1 MAYIAW
7 RVQVDSNRWSFVP
20 GLVLGGLG
28 LAGVWTPVYSLAT
41 RDLQPRLAGVA
52 SGVLSTVQE
61 LGTVIGSAAI
71 GAVLQNQLATG
82 LREHAVGYSA
92 QLPDVFRA
100 RFIDGFSQAASRG
113 LEVGRGQTGGS
124 LQLPAAI
131 PAQVVQQLERL
142 AHAVF
147 TQAFV
152 DAMRPSMALAIVVV
166 VVAAVGVLGVRSRA
180 AAPVTSAAQEQPASV
195 A

>member
-1 MAYIAW
+1 M
-7 RVQVDSNRWSFVP
+7 
-20 GLVLGGLG
+20 
-28 LAGVWTPVYSLAT
+28 AGVWTPVYSLAT

-71 GAVLQNQLATG
+71 GAVLQNRLATG
-82 LREHAVGYSA
+82 LNEHAVAYAS
-92 QLPDVFRA
+92 QLPDQFRA
-100 RFIDGFSQAASRG
+100 RFTEGFSQAASRG

-124 LQLPAAI
+124 LQLPAGI
-131 PAQVVQQLERL
+131 PAQIVQQLERL

-152 DAMRPSMALAIVVV
+152 DAMRPSMALAIAVVL
-166 VVAAVGVLGVRSRA
+166 VAALGVLGVRARA
-180 AAPVTSAAQEQPASV
+180 SKAEPQPMAQAYQEAAPVA
-195 A
+195 